1 MDALKC
7 ISWKNTQAFKKVVAK
22 ETQLQYYIRRE
33 ASPDVLSLVQLD
45 SKPFGSAAESILREV
60 FGMKKPTSTQHDGVF
75 RGHKVEI
82 KTARYWAGK
91 DNCKWQHLEPDHD
104 YRIALLA
111 ILDFD
116 GFRIWAVDKHRLM
129 GEMREAGVVQKQGK
143 QGFWLTKSAAEDWL
157 KPIQTVEE
165 LEEFADALE

>member
-7 ISWKNTQAFKKVVAK
+7 LTWKNTKAFKKVVAK

-45 SKPFGSAAESILREV
+45 SKPFGSATENILCEIFSLGKR
-60 FGMKKPTSTQHDGVF
+60 TSTQNDGVF

-91 DNCKWQHLEPDHD
+91 DDCRWQHLEPEHD

-111 ILDFD
+111 LLDFD
-116 GFRIWAVDKHRLM
+116 GFKVWAVDKRRLM

-143 QGFWLTKSAAEDWL
+143 QGFWLTKTAAEEWL
-157 KPIQTVEE
+157 TPIQTVEE
-165 LEEFADALE
+165 LEEFAAALE

>member
-1 MDALKC
+1 MEALK
-7 ISWKNTQAFKKVVAK
+7 SLTWKNTKAFTKVVSK

-33 ASPDVLSLVQLD
+33 ATPEVLSLVQLD
-45 SKPFGSAAESILREV
+45 SKPFGSAAEAILCEV
-60 FGMKKPTSTQHDGVF
+60 FGMKKRTSTQNDGVF

-91 DNCKWQHLEPDHD
+91 DDCRWQHLEPEHD

-111 ILDFD
+111 LLDFD
-116 GFRIWAVDKHRLM
+116 GFRIWAVDKQRLM
-129 GEMREAGVVQKQGK
+129 GEMREAGVVTKQGK
-143 QGFWLTKSAAEDWL
+143 QGFWLTKNTAEEWL
-157 KPIQTVEE
+157 KPIRTVED